1 MIAKTKSK
9 GFMGLQELALGII
22 ALAIITVIG
31 MRIVSEVG
39 SQMDANSLE
48 ANAAAN
54 TVGALAGI
62 PEWMPIIIIAAVAG
76 VVLTIVLGVFK
87 N

>member
-1 MIAKTKSK
+1 
-9 GFMGLQELALGII
+9 MGLQELALGII

-39 SQMDANSLE
+39 SQMTPTSAE
-48 ANAAAN
+48 ANAATA
-54 TVGALAGI
+54 TVAALAGI
-62 PEWMPIIIIAAVAG
+62 PDWMPIIIIAAVAG

-87 N
+87 QN